1 MREEIDARLWADHG
15 SEFTTA
21 VWQWIAELSAA
32 FIRLNE
38 RNYAAPWKNAEPHGR
53 TVRSA

>member
-1 MREEIDARLWADHG
+1 MRDEIDGRLWIEHG

-21 VWQWIAELSAA
+21 VVKWIEALSAA

-38 RNYAAPWKNAEPHGR
+38 RQYEAPWGESETRRRYGNPA
-53 TVRSA
+53 